1 MIIHNY
7 KRNFQLLIVKREINK
22 YDSHKGKTKSNRH
35 MANFKLITTF
45 NSNNIQILLIPIQ
58 SFKKRVFTPLLR
70 HPNYFC
76 SRSSP

>member
-7 KRNFQLLIVKREINK
+7 KINFQLLIVKREINK

-45 NSNNIQILLIPIQ
+45 HSNNIQILLIPIQ
-58 SFKKRVFTPLLR
+58 SFKKRVFTPLLL